1 MKRLWNISNFF
12 LFNYPFNI
20 FVYQARMILQNTK
33 EVNSICQNH
42 PIFPAVFIIKV
53 IPTIFIS
60 FYINGGTLGAI
71 SHTGARQHPDS
82 VLGPLEELVNDKLSG
97 PGVLDLYDCGLA
109 VTAGLGHDEY
119 FVVANDAILF
129 IFWGR
134 LPNYPEGARGFRIG
148 IHHGGWSAG
157 D

>member
-1 MKRLWNISNFF
+1 
-12 LFNYPFNI
+12 
-20 FVYQARMILQNTK
+20 MILQNTK
-33 EVNSICQNH
+33 EVKIVFVKTTLS
-42 PIFPAVFIIKV
+42 IFPAVFIIKV

-60 FYINGGTLGAI
+60 FYINGGTLG
-71 SHTGARQHPDS
+71 SVPHTGPRQHPDP
-82 VLGPLEELVNDKLSG
+82 VVCPLEQLVNDKL
-97 PGVLDLYDCGLA
+97 PGTRVLDLNDRGLA
-109 VTAGLGHDEY
+109 VAAGLGHDEY

-129 IFWGR
+129 IFWGW

>member
-1 MKRLWNISNFF
+1 MYLLFPSMICPSDHEKIMEYLQFFSVQLSLQYLCLSSQNDFAKYKRSI
-12 LFNYPFNI
+12 
-20 FVYQARMILQNTK
+20 
-33 EVNSICQNH
+33 NSICQNH
-42 PIFPAVFIIKV
+42 PIFPVVFIIKV

-82 VLGPLEELVNDKLSG
+82 VLGPLKELVNDKLSG

-134 LPNYPEGARGFRIG
+134 LPNYPQGA
-148 IHHGGWSAG
+148 
-157 D
+157 